1 MTEDGSDTGLSAF
14 DTTSNNSNKQVVAAQ
29 DAALT
34 INGVQITR
42 TTNTIT
48 DLIDGYEF
56 KLKNTLFIANVASI
70 DADLA
75 YETVKGFVDVFNSV
89 NTTIDT

>member
-1 MTEDGSDTGLSAF
+1 MLATLDSPRLIHPQII
-14 DTTSNNSNKQVVAAQ
+14 QVSKLLLAQ
-29 DAALT
+29 DASLT
-34 INGVQITR
+34 VNGVQITR

-56 KLKNTLFIANVASI
+56 KLNNTTSSAASVIASI

-75 YETVKGFVDVFNSV
+75 YSTVKGLLMFLIV
-89 NTTIDT
+89 